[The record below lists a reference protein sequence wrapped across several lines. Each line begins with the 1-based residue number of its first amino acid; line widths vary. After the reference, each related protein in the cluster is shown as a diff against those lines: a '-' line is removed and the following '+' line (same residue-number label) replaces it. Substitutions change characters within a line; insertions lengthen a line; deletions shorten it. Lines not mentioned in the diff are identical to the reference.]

1 MSGEERTTEADFG
14 VTFFARLS
22 CSWAKVGRSMAD
34 GSTEIPVPEFMSA
47 CQELSSIY
55 DCLGSFLSPAK
66 KDMVAILGVLEAG
79 SYNGADTVQGIVI
92 ADIEGRRCF
101 RDNKDRKGLSFNLLW
116 LTRALRFILTLLRN
130 IDRNN
135 PAFAAKECCDCARD
149 AYSST
154 IKPYHGWMMSGVV
167 RLSDLSPSPVFPD

>member
-1 MSGEERTTEADFG
+1 
-14 VTFFARLS
+14 
-22 CSWAKVGRSMAD
+22 
-34 GSTEIPVPEFMSA
+34 MSA

-66 KDMVAILGVLEAG
+66 KDMVSILGVLEAG
-79 SYNGADTVQGIVI
+79 SYNGADTVQGIVR

-130 IDRNN
+130 IDKNN

-167 RLSDLSPSPVFPD
+167 RLSALSPSPVFPD